1 MEKGMLYGAQ
11 VAAPA
16 PQAPVN
22 VRYCLY
28 ARKSS
33 EAEEKQA
40 LSVDSQVKEMLGL
53 AQRDGLNIIDVYR
66 ESHSAKDC
74 GQRPVFNQLLG
85 DIRSGKFDGILVWH
99 PDRLSRNA
107 GDLGAIVDLFDQK
120 RLVEI
125 RTYSQRFTNNP
136 NEKFLL
142 MILGSQ
148 AKLENDNKS
157 INVKRGLR
165 TRVESGLWPSVAPTG
180 YLNHPDRTMK
190 CHVIIDPLRSHV
202 IRMMFEKAAFEKYS
216 IRKLFLWLKNDMRFT
231 TRNGKALT
239 LSNIQV
245 ILRNNFY
252 ISLIEYPR
260 GSGKWYHGQHE
271 PIISQELFKRVQE
284 RLDANRGGERTRKEF
299 AFTKL
304 IRCGMCKSGV
314 TAEEKFKNLKD
325 GGQARYVYYGC
336 TRFNDKHC
344 KNTYLREEDLISQL
358 VEMIHK
364 MELNLSGVKERLEKE
379 LGRFNKFRHGV
390 LGLSTEESEKQTK
403 ADLRS
408 YAEYL
413 LKEGTI
419 EEKRDLMQSFK
430 SRLILLDKRI
440 TLDL

>member
-1 MEKGMLYGAQ
+1 MDNLVQEPIK
-11 VAAPA
+11 
-16 PQAPVN
+16 
-22 VRYCLY
+22 YCLY

-40 LSVDSQVKEMLGL
+40 LSIDSQIKEMLSL
-53 AQRDGLNIIDVYR
+53 SQRDGLNVTEMYR

-74 GQRPVFNQLLG
+74 GQRPVFNQLLA
-85 DIRSGKFDGILVWH
+85 DIRSGKFNGILVWH

-107 GDLGAIVDLFDQK
+107 GDLGAIVDLLDQK
-120 RLVEI
+120 KLIEI

-190 CHVIIDPLRSHV
+190 CHVITDPIRSHV
-202 IRMMFEKAAFEKYS
+202 IRMMFEKAAYEKYS
-216 IRKLFLWLKNDMRFT
+216 IRKLFVWLKNEVKFT
-231 TRNGKALT
+231 TRHGKFLS

-252 ISLIEYPR
+252 MGLIEYPR
-260 GSGKWYHGQHE
+260 GSNKWYPAQHE
-271 PIISQELFKRVQE
+271 PIVSKDLFKKVQE
-284 RLDANRGGERTRKEF
+284 RLDANKAGEKTEKEF
-299 AFTKL
+299 AFTRLMK
-304 IRCGMCKSGV
+304 CGMCKSGV
-314 TAEEKFKNLKD
+314 TAQEKYKKLANGSTAK
-325 GGQARYVYYGC
+325 YIYYGC
-336 TRFNDKHC
+336 TRFHDKDC

-358 VEMIHK
+358 LEIIDKIDINNVGIK
-364 MELNLSGVKERLEKE
+364 SKLEKE
-379 LGRFNKFRHGV
+379 IERYSEFKSKV
-390 LGLSTEESEKQTK
+390 LETTIEEKIVQSKLDVRNYMK
-403 ADLRS
+403 
-408 YAEYL
+408 YL

-419 EEKRDLMQSFK
+419 QEKRDLMQSFTSK
-430 SRLILLDKRI
+430 LILINKRVI
-440 TLDL
+440 LE